1 MIHRRFA
8 VWSRPIAPSARR
20 PLFAVVAFALVAAA
34 LASWTVVRSDER
46 AHGERGSLDE
56 PPASVEQLPAP
67 SSGSPAGSPVSG
79 VPRLS
84 APAAAHAAARRAASR
99 FLTGGYLAYAYGRA
113 RPQRI
118 SAATDELRLELASAS
133 PRAPLAER
141 RRKARVSSL
150 HVEQATV
157 VGAEAVALVR
167 DGARA
172 YEVYLTLSKTGGRWR
187 VAEAS
192 G

>member
-8 VWSRPIAPSARR
+8 FWSRPIAANARR
-20 PLFAVVAFALVAAA
+20 PLFVVVASALVAAA
-34 LASWTVVRSDER
+34 LASWTVVRS
-46 AHGERGSLDE
+46 GERLHAQGGSLDE
-56 PPASVEQLPAP
+56 PAVSVEQVRE
-67 SSGSPAGSPVSG
+67 SSHGPPAGPPVLE
-79 VPRLS
+79 VPQLS

-113 RPQRI
+113 RPHRI
-118 SAATDELRLELASAS
+118 PAATDELRLELASAS

-141 RRKARVSSL
+141 RRKARVSAL
-150 HVEQATV
+150 HVEQATA